1 MVKIHG
7 IKIEDPTEPEGLAA
21 LIDSIVES
29 DGSTER
35 AAEML
40 FGLLEVLHKAGRD
53 ERSVIIE
60 RAQYFT
66 YVHTSQGRE
75 DIQTMRKT
83 ILDS

>member
-1 MVKIHG
+1 MIKIHG

-21 LIDSIVES
+21 LVEGIIEPDS
-29 DGSTER
+29 STEY
-35 AAEML
+35 AAERL
-40 FGLLEVLHKAGRD
+40 FGLLTILQNANRD

-66 YVHTSQGRE
+66 YTHTGKGRE
-75 DIQTMRKT
+75 EMEAMRKA